1 MTNRITGL
9 ASGIDIDELVKS
21 ELSTYKS
28 KITKQQ
34 QSKDILSI
42 QQEMYRDIINE
53 GSDFYDKY
61 LDLTKNGNLLSSSSY
76 ATTVFSST
84 NENAVTARAV
94 SGSAIKDNYK
104 VQVNRLAQ
112 PASKVFKLSDIEGAA
127 DNKISVK
134 VGEKEVTIDLT
145 SIINSDKTESQK
157 NNDLVSALNNN
168 LSSLGLKAMY
178 SEVSGGII
186 LRTEESG
193 ENQSFTIKDSGNNI
207 NIEAKGVDCEYSIS
221 SSTSGGS
228 KTFTSAKNDVTLDGI
243 KFTFTAVTTEEVT
256 ITGKTDVSSTVDKIV
271 SFFDDYNSMI
281 TNFQTTLREKHDRNY
296 APLTDDQKSEM
307 KESEIT
313 KWEEKV
319 RQGQLHND
327 SIISSFVN
335 ELKTIITS
343 NTSELKKMGI
353 TTKKEYGVKAGTVE
367 IDTEKLRAAL
377 ESDPESVMKLFTAAE
392 DSRVNSKGEKEK
404 VPNTGGIFTRF
415 KNIIYD
421 NTKSTTKSAL
431 IKKAGTAT
439 NNSNST
445 ITKQINSYAKSISQ
459 MQTILQRKEQKL
471 YSKYSQLETAM
482 NKYNN
487 QLANL
492 QSYFG

>member
-1 MTNRITGL
+1 M
-9 ASGIDIDELVKS
+9 K
-21 ELSTYKS
+21 
-28 KITKQQ
+28 KI
-34 QSKDILSI
+34 
-42 QQEMYRDIINE
+42 
-53 GSDFYDKY
+53 
-61 LDLTKNGNLLSSSSY
+61 
-76 ATTVFSST
+76 
-84 NENAVTARAV
+84 
-94 SGSAIKDNYK
+94 
-104 VQVNRLAQ
+104 
-112 PASKVFKLSDIEGAA
+112 
-127 DNKISVK
+127 
-134 VGEKEVTIDLT
+134 
-145 SIINSDKTESQK
+145 
-157 NNDLVSALNNN
+157 
-168 LSSLGLKAMY
+168 
-178 SEVSGGII
+178 
-186 LRTEESG
+186 
-193 ENQSFTIKDSGNNI
+193 
-207 NIEAKGVDCEYSIS
+207 
-221 SSTSGGS
+221 
-228 KTFTSAKNDVTLDGI
+228 
-243 KFTFTAVTTEEVT
+243 
-256 ITGKTDVSSTVDKIV
+256 
-271 SFFDDYNSMI
+271 
-281 TNFQTTLREKHDRNY
+281 
-296 APLTDDQKSEM
+296 
-307 KESEIT
+307 
-313 KWEEKV
+313 
-319 RQGQLHND
+319 
-327 SIISSFVN
+327 
-335 ELKTIITS
+335 
-343 NTSELKKMGI
+343 GI